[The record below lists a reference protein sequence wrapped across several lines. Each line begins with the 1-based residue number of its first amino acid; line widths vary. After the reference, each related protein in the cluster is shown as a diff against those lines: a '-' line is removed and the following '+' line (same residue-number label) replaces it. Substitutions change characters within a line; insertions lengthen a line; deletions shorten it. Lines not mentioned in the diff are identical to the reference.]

1 MEKMVLLLSLKM
13 LKQQQTPYANFWKI
27 LHSAREWAGLVT
39 RNSWKNSPKKHL
51 RGTSLC
57 LSNERWKRL
66 PKSPLPSA
74 SSHQQEESPASR
86 KRITDESE
94 PWNVSS
100 QSCVSVSFS
109 EIPSDPR
116 AQVTRPAGAGRVT
129 RGRRS
134 RDPRAR
140 VAEKVPKRNG
150 NDGLAIA
157 SIPCF
162 NTIWHLL
169 KPSSYSEIPFQIF
182 RTCDTIAKN
191 NVFLHVHSSI

>member
-1 MEKMVLLLSLKM
+1 M
-13 LKQQQTPYANFWKI
+13 LKQQQTPYANFWKM
-27 LHSAREWAGLVT
+27 LHSAREWAGLVI

-74 SSHQQEESPASR
+74 SSHQQEKSPASR

-94 PWNVSS
+94 PWNMIS

-140 VAEKVPKRNG
+140 VAGDVPKRNRNKPKRNG
-150 NDGLAIA
+150 NQGLRKGKQVLLNGDEAPRKWPKA
-157 SIPCF
+157 S
-162 NTIWHLL
+162 
-169 KPSSYSEIPFQIF
+169 S
-182 RTCDTIAKN
+182 N
-191 NVFLHVHSSI
+191 NLYQLIKFTKSHAHPPLRRL